1 MKLPLSEVVPLIVV
15 VTLKVTLP
23 WVFFCSML
31 VIELDRRNEEEDEEV
46 EEAREVLKS
55 VVSLEVVEAREARCS
70 TVLKL
75 LLVSEKAMNLCI
87 SAHVTSPGYNTEKQI

>member
-1 MKLPLSEVVPLIVV
+1 MAFENSQPSAELAAADEIVAAAQNPPQRLPSSDILEDLRDQ
-15 VTLKVTLP
+15 
-23 WVFFCSML
+23 
-31 VIELDRRNEEEDEEV
+31 DRCIKTPEEYV
-46 EEAREVLKS
+46 AAF
-55 VVSLEVVEAREARCS
+55 EAREARCS